1 MTTPLI
7 ASLQITLVGI
17 TVVFAVLALVWIMI
31 AAMTKR
37 SSIKKPVENDAIAS
51 KQKAAA
57 ITAALSLQLKEQP
70 QNSTYYLP
78 PTAIISAWQLS
89 KRTKQ
94 LKEGGKL
101 HARR

>member
-1 MTTPLI
+1 MTNPLM

-31 AAMTKR
+31 AGMTKR
-37 SSIKKPVENDAIAS
+37 SSAKPANENDEIAS
-51 KQKAAA
+51 KRKAAA
-57 ITAALSLQLKEQP
+57 IAAAIAIQFKEQP
-70 QNSTYYLP
+70 QESSYYLP